1 MNPCGWPDRQAECK
15 ISDLHSPSLTVWPAI
30 VLAEGKFLHLKN
42 RREATARSAKI
53 GGLALVNPGSGKQ

>member
-1 MNPCGWPDRQAECK
+1 
-15 ISDLHSPSLTVWPAI
+15 VWPAI